1 MDKLE
6 VLEQE
11 VTIITSKIVE
21 HQEEAMRLEIIR
33 DVLQQEIELY
43 KPINTKNDEL
53 PF

>member
-11 VTIITSKIVE
+11 VTIITNKIVE
-21 HQEEAMRLEIIR
+21 HSEEIERLEVIR
-33 DVLQQEIELY
+33 DVLQQEIELH
-43 KPINTKNDEL
+43 KPHNTNNDEL